1 MGSTRMTHAIKRR
14 QDNYLTD
21 PFLKEIDRAKSHLIE
36 TYPGRVSIRG
46 DKITHSPNLQTDQTI
61 VWLDHLRKL
70 YIEQHHAWVL
80 EDSLYANR

>member
-1 MGSTRMTHAIKRR
+1 MTNAIKRR

-21 PFLKEIDRAKSHLIE
+21 PFLKEIDRAKAHLRE
-36 TYPGRVSIRG
+36 KYPGRVSIRG

-70 YIEQHHAWVL
+70 YIEKHHALVL
-80 EDSLYANR
+80 EDSLYASK

>member
-1 MGSTRMTHAIKRR
+1 MTHAIKRR

-21 PFLKEIDRAKSHLIE
+21 PFLKEIDRAKAHLLE

-46 DKITHSPNLQTDQTI
+46 DKITNSPNLQTDQTI

-70 YIEQHHAWVL
+70 YIEQHHPQVL
-80 EDSLYANR
+80 EDSLYAGK

>member
-1 MGSTRMTHAIKRR
+1 MTHAIKRR
-14 QDNYLTD
+14 QDNCLTD
-21 PFLKEIDRAKSHLIE
+21 KFIKELTRAKSHLLE

-70 YIEQHHAWVL
+70 YIEQHHACVL
-80 EDSLYANR
+80 EDSLYAGK